1 MGFNRFF
8 LEIKVLGLEVFVYRS
23 QIAHTSKIGNAK
35 QLPGPFEW
43 LIFNPFEN
51 QKNYVMKK
59 VFVLLICLITQQV
72 ISQNFE
78 FKASDIEI
86 AHEKFVLPNGLTL
99 LVHED
104 HKAPIVAVNVWYH
117 VGSKNEKPGKSGFAH
132 LFEHLMFNGSENFND
147 DYFQALDRIGAT
159 DRNGTTNSDRT
170 NYFQNV
176 PVAALDQVLF
186 LESDRMGHLLGA
198 IDQAKLDEQ
207 RGVVQNEKR
216 QGENQPY
223 GQQWNYLTRAMYP
236 KGHPYSWTVIGEMED
251 LNAASLEDVQEWFKD
266 YYGAANAVI
275 AIAGDIEPQ
284 DVYQRVLKYF
294 GDIPSGPTIERQEVN
309 IPIRQS
315 DTYQV
320 YQDRVPES
328 RVLFAWNTPRFGDRE
343 DIHFDL
349 ISAILTNGKNSRLY
363 KKLVYEDQ
371 IASSVVSFQG
381 SSEIS
386 SNFITWANVK
396 PGEEVSKI
404 KQALWQEVKNLME
417 NGPTEDEL
425 KRVKADYFADF
436 IKGLERIGGFG
447 GVSDILASNE
457 TYFEDSNYYKT
468 VLKYV
473 EEATIA
479 DVQATAK
486 KWLSQGKH
494 VLICNPFP
502 EYEVTA
508 SSVDRSSLPELGAP
522 KSSSFPELQRATLSN
537 GLAVVLAQRAGV
549 PTIVMNLMVD
559 AGYKTDHLASPGTAS
574 LAMNLLDE
582 GTTTLS
588 SLEINEKLQLLGA
601 SISTFSNQDIS
612 SVYMNTLKPSLNAS
626 LDLFADVIQNPAFP
640 EKEFTRLQTEQ
651 INNIKNE
658 KSQPI
663 AMALRVMNRYLYGE
677 GHPYSNPYT
686 GTGYE
691 KTVSELTRSDIL
703 NFYNTWMKPNN
714 ATLVVT
720 GDVSM
725 NELTSQLEKSLGK
738 WKKGNVPKIT
748 FTQPRQDAKNTLY
761 LMDRPESQQS
771 MIFAGHLTKKYGEIS
786 EIALSQ
792 MMSILGGDF
801 TSRINMNLRED
812 KHWSYG
818 ARGLVLGAREERPFI
833 VYAGVQTDKSAES
846 VTEIRKEVSEF
857 IGSRPATAEEV
868 EKVKTNEV
876 LKLPGRW
883 ETNAS
888 VNGSLSNIV
897 RYDLPD
903 DYYQKYDENVRNL
916 TLEDVINVSKQV
928 VKPGEVNW
936 FMVGDRAK
944 IASKLDELGF
954 DAIIEIDADG
964 NPLQPAIPEMK
975 PDIKN

>member
-1 MGFNRFF
+1 
-8 LEIKVLGLEVFVYRS
+8 
-23 QIAHTSKIGNAK
+23 
-35 QLPGPFEW
+35 
-43 LIFNPFEN
+43 
-51 QKNYVMKK
+51 MKK
-59 VFVLLICLITQQV
+59 IFLLLICLIAQQAF
-72 ISQNFE
+72 SQNFE

-86 AHEKFVLPNGLTL
+86 PHEKFVLPNGLTL

-117 VGSKNEKPGKSGFAH
+117 VGSKNEKPRKSGFAH

-147 DYFQALDRIGAT
+147 DYFQALERIGGT
-159 DRNGTTNSDRT
+159 DLNGTTNSDRT

-223 GQQWNYLTRAMYP
+223 GKQWNYLTEAMYP
-236 KGHPYSWTVIGEMED
+236 KGHPYSWTVIGSMED
-251 LNAASLEDVQEWFKD
+251 LNAASLEDVQEWFRS

-275 AIAGDIEPQ
+275 AVAGDIEPQ

-309 IPIRQS
+309 IPVHNGN
-315 DTYQV
+315 TYQV
-320 YQDRVPES
+320 YEDRVPES
-328 RVLFAWNTPRFGDRE
+328 RVLFAWNTPQFGARE
-343 DIHFDL
+343 DLHFDL

-371 IASSVVSFQG
+371 IASSVVSFQA

-396 PGEEVSKI
+396 PGEEVKTV
-404 KQALWQEVKNLME
+404 KKALWGEINDLIE
-417 NGPTEDEL
+417 NGPTEAEMN
-425 KRVKADYFADF
+425 RVKADYFADF
-436 IKGLERIGGFG
+436 IKGMERIGGFG

-457 TYFEDSNYYKT
+457 TYFGDSDYYKT
-468 VLKYV
+468 KLQYV
-473 EEATIA
+473 EEATAA
-479 DVQATAK
+479 DIQATAK
-486 KWLSQGKH
+486 KWLSKGKH
-494 VLICNPFP
+494 TLVCNPFP
-502 EYEVTA
+502 EYEVTTTT
-508 SSVDRSSLPELGAP
+508 VDRSSLPELGTP
-522 KSSSFPELQRATLSN
+522 KTSSFPDLQRTTLSN
-537 GLAVVLAQRAGV
+537 GLDVVLAQRAGV

-559 AGYKTDHLASPGTAS
+559 AGYKSDHLASPGTAS

-582 GTTTLS
+582 GTTSLS

-640 EKEFTRLQTEQ
+640 EKEFARLQTEQ
-651 INNIKNE
+651 INNIKKE
-658 KSQPI
+658 KAQPI
-663 AMALRVMNRYLYGE
+663 SMALRVMNKYLYGD

-691 KTVSELTRSDIL
+691 ETVSKLTRDDIL
-703 NFYNTWMKPNN
+703 GFYNTWMKPNN

-725 NELTSQLEKSLGK
+725 DELTSQLEKSLGK
-738 WKKGNVPKIT
+738 WKKGDVPTIT
-748 FTQPRQDAKNTLY
+748 FSAPRQDTQNTLY

-771 MIFAGHLTKKYGEIS
+771 VIIAGHLTEKYGDLS
-786 EIALSQ
+786 EIALGQ
-792 MMSILGGDF
+792 MVSILGGDF

-818 ARGLVLGAREERPFI
+818 AGGFVLGAREERPFI
-833 VYAGVQTDKSAES
+833 MYAPVQTDKTAES
-846 VTEIRKEVSEF
+846 VTELRKEISEF
-857 IGSRPATAEEV
+857 ITTRPATIEEL
-868 EKVKTNEV
+868 EKVKTNQI
-876 LKLPGRW
+876 LSLPGQW
-883 ETNAS
+883 ETNSA
-888 VNGSLSNIV
+888 VNNSLANIV
-897 RYDLPD
+897 LYDLAD

-916 TLEDVINVSKQV
+916 TLQDVIGVSKQV

-936 FMVGDRAK
+936 FLVGDRAK

-964 NPLQPAIPEMK
+964 NPLKPAIQQMQ